1 MHKTLIITILF
12 ISSNLAAQSPKV
24 STAQGSVI
32 GYTES
37 GINIFKPYPLLHHQ
51 SVLYAG
57 RAPQDPVPW
66 TGDKVTSEFSAS
78 PMQREPK
85 PFSCWTEEFIA
96 PPSPLSEDCLYLN
109 VWTKPDGKRN
119 LSSCGSMAEAL
130 IPVQQLVRSM
140 RESIMRSRVSYL

>member
-37 GINIFKPYPLLHHQ
+37 GINIFKAIPFASPGLATRY
-51 SVLYAG
+51 VLSFL
-57 RAPQDPVPW
+57 PVPC
-66 TGDKVTSEFSAS
+66 SESQNHSLAGQKNS
-78 PMQREPK
+78 
-85 PFSCWTEEFIA
+85 
-96 PPSPLSEDCLYLN
+96 SPLRAHSVKTASTSMSGPN
-109 VWTKPDGKRN
+109 RMAKRN